1 MTKRRIG
8 VFGGTFSPPHKGH
21 VRSAMLFMQA
31 KELDYLYIIPS
42 YVSPGKQESE
52 VSPFRRFEMCCLAF
66 SGLENVYVLDTE
78 IKRGGPSYT
87 VDTLSEL
94 WMGGVELYF
103 LCGTDTALSLDKWK
117 EPSYLFQLANFVC
130 IPRDDSEIEALLAEK
145 NQFYANHY
153 GKEVELLPA
162 SPYPISSTEIRA
174 LIQEGKK
181 EEYEKHLPRGV
192 VYYIE
197 RNGLY
202 K

>member
-1 MTKRRIG
+1 MTKLRVG

-21 VRSAMLFMQA
+21 LRSAMLFMEA
-31 KELDYLYIIPS
+31 KELDKLYIIPS

-52 VSPFRRFEMCCLAF
+52 VSPVSRLEMCHLAF
-66 SGLENVYVLDTE
+66 SGLENVHVLDME

-94 WMGGVELYF
+94 WMGGIELYF
-103 LCGTDTALSLDKWK
+103 LCGTDTALALDQWK
-117 EPSYLFQLANFVC
+117 EPAYLFNLANFVC
-130 IPRDDSEIEALLAEK
+130 IPRDFSETETLLAQK
-145 NQFYANHY
+145 NQFYANCY

-162 SPYPISSTEIRA
+162 APYPISSTEIRA
-174 LIQEGKK
+174 LIKEGKR
-181 EEYEKHLPRGV
+181 EEYEKHLPQAV
-192 VYYIE
+192 AYYIE